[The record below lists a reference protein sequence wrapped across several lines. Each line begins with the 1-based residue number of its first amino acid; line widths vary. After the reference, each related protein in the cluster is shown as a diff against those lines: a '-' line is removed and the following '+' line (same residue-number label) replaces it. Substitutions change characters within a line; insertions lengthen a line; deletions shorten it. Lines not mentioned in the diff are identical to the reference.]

1 MLAHKLRRAGT
12 PSATPAFSG
21 RRGTPYLYKYTS
33 SSTASVINPSSA
45 SGQSGDFVLI
55 ASALDG
61 STLQSYFS
69 SPTTEAVDSNGASGG
84 YQNSWDGSAVTVSQ
98 GTSLIRTL
106 GTVAYAGY
114 TFDTTSGATAT
125 SSNLGI
131 TPDTSGGNCIAICVG
146 VAYNTPSVSM
156 SLQTSDYN
164 AGWSDIAQT
173 TGISGGAQPKMKLFE
188 RTNVSGSLSGITI
201 SNADVG
207 FIISIKPT

>member
-69 SPTTEAVDSNGASGG
+69 SPTTVAV
-84 YQNSWDGSAVTVSQ
+84 
-98 GTSLIRTL
+98 IKTL
-106 GTVAYAGY
+106 G
-114 TFDTTSGATAT
+114 
-125 SSNLGI
+125 
-131 TPDTSGGNCIAICVG
+131 
-146 VAYNTPSVSM
+146 M
-156 SLQTSDYN
+156 
-164 AGWSDIAQT
+164 
-173 TGISGGAQPKMKLFE
+173 GAQ
-188 RTNVSGSLSGITI
+188 
-201 SNADVG
+201 
-207 FIISIKPT
+207 